1 MKAPQILKIN
11 RSRFTQRIIDFA
23 FKHPKLV
30 PGYLQFYA
38 EEHHSASEW
47 MKKKKEEKPQY
58 SSISLFEGDLHWKAI
73 SYSMLINDDELKNL
87 KKWAEKKSL
96 FVDGVRN
103 RNIESRTFDNNSGW
117 VNIGYIRI
125 NHDGYTDG
133 FNPFYIK
140 DEYFNGVSIS
150 LTKYSAGLSFL
161 TFYIML
167 KEEVSREIK
176 HVNVPVMNDFLELD
190 TFNIFS
196 RKNVGLK
203 LKSYHEFSKDIL
215 INKMACIEN
224 SSRKFIYAVLKEIKI
239 NKQEDEVCCVSDFYL
254 NQEPPYFDRDAKSDN
269 ENLNVYIRKQ
279 MVFWESKISTNR
291 QESFINEHFHSI
303 KGFDWFYLYCFPE
316 EKMNQ
321 YNNFK
326 KDIIYNIDSHLAIIP
341 LFLIRKKIDYLS
353 KYINDTKLHKA
364 NLSLEVLHERLFL
377 VSYQLEIIL
386 LWLKSL
392 KNDMDFNLT
401 KEYLENASFQIEN
414 LTDRSEKL
422 KGITGAIYSLSENR
436 IQVNNVKYNKRLS
449 WVVLFFAL
457 VQIVL
462 AAMAIDP
469 SKKEA
474 WYYPLILWIKH
485 HIS

>member
-1 MKAPQILKIN
+1 MKIPKKIN

-23 FKHPKLV
+23 FKYPNLV
-30 PGYLQFYA
+30 PKYLQFYSK
-38 EEHHSASEW
+38 EYHSASEW
-47 MKKKKEEKPQY
+47 MKKKRDEKPQY
-58 SSISLFEGDLHWKAI
+58 SSISLFEGDLYWKAI
-73 SYSMLINDDELKNL
+73 SYSMLINDDELTSLN
-87 KKWAEKKSL
+87 KWAEKKSL
-96 FVDGVRN
+96 FVDGIKK
-103 RNIESRTFDNNSGW
+103 RNIESSSFDNNSSW

-125 NHDGYTDG
+125 NNDGCTDG
-133 FNPFYIK
+133 FNSFYIK

-167 KEEVSREIK
+167 KESVSEDVK
-176 HVNVPVMNDFLELD
+176 HVNVPIMNDFLELD

-196 RKNVGLK
+196 RKNVGIK

-215 INKMACIEN
+215 MGKMVDIEN
-224 SSRKFIYAVLKEIKI
+224 SSREFIYAVLKEIKI
-239 NKQEDEVCCVSDFYL
+239 HKQEDEVCCVSDFYL
-254 NQEPPYFDRDAKSDN
+254 NQESPYFDRDAKSDN
-269 ENLNVYIRKQ
+269 ENLNIYIRKQ
-279 MVFWESKISTNR
+279 MIFWDSRISFNK
-291 QESFINEHFHSI
+291 QESFIDQYFHGI

-316 EKMNQ
+316 GKMNK

-326 KDIIYNIDSHLAIIP
+326 RDIIYNSESHLAIIP

-364 NLSLEVLHERLFL
+364 NISLEVLHERLFL

-386 LWLKSL
+386 LWLKFL
-392 KNDMDFNLT
+392 KDDMNFNLR
-401 KEYLENASFQIEN
+401 KEYFENAHRQINN

-422 KGITGAIYSLSENR
+422 KGITSAIYSLSENR

-462 AAMAIDP
+462 AAMSIEP

-474 WYYPLILWIKH
+474 LYYPLILWLKH
-485 HIS
+485 IGS